1 MGKVLVGFGLATTF
15 GVVFLAGMGATI
27 LIYGNNPELG
37 HYQVDRMHEAI
48 EGAKKEKK
56 A

>member
-1 MGKVLVGFGLATTF
+1 MGKVLIGFGLATAF
-15 GVVFLAGMGATI
+15 GAVFLVGMGTTI
-27 LIYGNNPELG
+27 LIYGKNPELG

-48 EGAKKEKK
+48 ENAKE